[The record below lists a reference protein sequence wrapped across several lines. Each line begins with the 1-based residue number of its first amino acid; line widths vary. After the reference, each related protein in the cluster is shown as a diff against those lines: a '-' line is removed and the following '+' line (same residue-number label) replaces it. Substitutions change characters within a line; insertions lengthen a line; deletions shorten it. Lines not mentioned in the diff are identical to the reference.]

1 MARNNTNGNGNG
13 NGINTGINAS
23 INSSINQRG
32 TRNNG
37 RKNRTFVGNLFDM
50 VSDSTRL
57 VRDGI
62 QTVQL
67 GNVALNIAARNYA
80 EQQVLDLLEERNK
93 RKEYIAQN
101 NLDAQEYEALLES
114 YNLK

>member
-1 MARNNTNGNGNG
+1 MARNNTNGNGS
-13 NGINTGINAS
+13 NTGINS
-23 INSSINQRG
+23 NININQRG
-32 TRNNG
+32 TRNNS

-67 GNVALNIAARNYA
+67 GNVALNVAARNYA

-93 RKEYIAQN
+93 RKEYMAQN
-101 NLDAQEYEALLES
+101 NLDVQEYEALLES